1 MVGFTT
7 IGWITIAV
15 LVACY
20 LFAFDPSDD
29 PFAVDPK
36 RPHPC
41 HRPNPIDVAIFK
53 RTRRLRNLVR
63 RGEYYGSVMERI
75 LNKVPCLL
83 DPSTVSLVLDSNIP
97 VSEYSA
103 SFAQPTHSS
112 LPALPSSLAATP
124 TLDAASPPTTG
135 TPSSTSP
142 GSPASRT
149 FPL

>member
-1 MVGFTT
+1 MAAACSASEHFAQSHLVLIPHSLGTKARDTVMPCSYSCSEIPGPLEENGDISGLGALALQVVVGFTT

-63 RGEYYGSVMERI
+63 RGEYYGSIMERI
-75 LNKVPCLL
+75 LNK
-83 DPSTVSLVLDSNIP
+83 
-97 VSEYSA
+97 
-103 SFAQPTHSS
+103 
-112 LPALPSSLAATP
+112 
-124 TLDAASPPTTG
+124 
-135 TPSSTSP
+135 
-142 GSPASRT
+142 
-149 FPL
+149 